1 MKTRIFLC
9 LLLSLALLQGCSKNS
24 GGGSSSNGSVR
35 LVNASLANPSL
46 DMNVSSSVLAS
57 TSFASGVATGS
68 ASTVVDIAPGTYTF
82 SLAATG
88 SGNPLA
94 QQSLL
99 ISSAMPYALVAHP
112 QGGQLQLTAL
122 TENEL
127 PPATGDGKI
136 RISNLALQD
145 SGGVD
150 VYMAASGGTPTS
162 VPAGVSAIASNLGVA
177 SGYFELPQ
185 GSYQIWVT
193 GVGKPADV
201 RLYLPAVAIT
211 NPNVTTLVLT
221 ATAGGV
227 LVDGWLVTQ
236 GDSTVAEL
244 PNTSARIRVAANIA
258 GSGTVV
264 ATVNG
269 VDLDA
274 STLVSPQLDSYAVIP
289 SGALTA
295 SVVVGGATFTP
306 TLPAAAAGADYTLL
320 VAGSAASPTFNLI
333 SDDNS
338 LPPGGMAKLRLV
350 NGANVATALNL
361 SLTAD
366 VNLVAQNVAFGTAST
381 PATLTPSGSA
391 SSLQVTPLFPTPPG
405 LTWSPSSALTLQSQ
419 GVYSVF
425 VLGGTTAPDVPTA
438 IVRADR

>member
-1 MKTRIFLC
+1 VKTRIFLSV
-9 LLLSLALLQGCSKNS
+9 LLSLALLQGCSKS
-24 GGGSSSNGSVR
+24 GGGSSTSNGSVR
-35 LVNASLANPSL
+35 LVNASLANASL
-46 DMNVSSSVLAS
+46 DMTVSSSALAS
-57 TSFASGVATGS
+57 TSFASGVTTGS
-68 ASTVVDIAPGTYTF
+68 ASTVVDISPGIYTF
-82 SLAATG
+82 SLAASGT
-88 SGNPLA
+88 GNPLA
-94 QQSLL
+94 QQSLM

-112 QGGQLQLTAL
+112 EGGQLRLTAL
-122 TENEL
+122 SENEL
-127 PPATGDGKI
+127 APAAGDGKI

-145 SGGVD
+145 TGGVD

-162 VPAGVSAIASNLGVA
+162 VPAGVSPIVSNLGVA
-177 SGYFELPQ
+177 SGYFEIPQ

-193 GVGKPADV
+193 GAGNKADV
-201 RLYLPAVAIT
+201 RLYLPAVAIS

-236 GDSTVAEL
+236 GDSTVTEAA
-244 PNTSARIRVAANIA
+244 NTSVRIRVAANIA

-269 VDLDA
+269 VQLDA
-274 STLVSPQLDSYAVIP
+274 STLVSPQLDSYAVVP
-289 SGALTA
+289 SGALTT
-295 SVVVGGATFTP
+295 SVVVDGTAVSVPNLSATAGG
-306 TLPAAAAGADYTLL
+306 DYTLL
-320 VAGSAASPTFNLI
+320 VAGTSASPTFKLI

-338 LPPGGMAKLRLV
+338 LPPGGMAKLRVV
-350 NGANVATALNL
+350 NGINVATPVNV

-381 PATLTPSGSA
+381 PATLAPGINP
-391 SSLQVTPLFPTPPG
+391 SSLQVTPPFTPA
-405 LTWSPSSALTLQSQ
+405 LTWSPSSSLPLQSR